1 MNTERRNEVL
11 EASERC
17 SAAGGREL
25 EESPPLLILEFGDH
39 LRVNANMSQME
50 GNMDEQRVRVR
61 DSS

>member
-1 MNTERRNEVL
+1 ML